1 MLIFWI
7 QKVACWGIQIT
18 MDFFLCVC
26 LIIPFFLQN
35 NPVKETQCNSSHK
48 AMQESLISLLL

>member
-18 MDFFLCVC
+18 VDFCVC
-26 LIIPFFLQN
+26 LIIPFFLEN
-35 NPVKETQCNSSHK
+35 NPVKEIQCNSSHK
-48 AMQESLISLLL
+48 AMQESLISILL